1 MRFQLPLKV
10 FLLIISALIV
20 TLFSANCKLHS
31 EDYYTDKAV
40 TRARK
45 LTLNKMKFLTPNQ
58 RSYIQFNK
66 PVVVYSE
73 ILTPTSYTEPTQ
85 VCLIWHVPNM
95 KKSVVVYGVGSF
107 DLQGWNPD
115 QVLLQ
120 EFAYHDKLREKAT
133 NAGVKY
139 VMNKMLFLND
149 KERNNVR
156 FSAPNIYI
164 TDFKIDT
171 RVKTIEKDLYAQK
184 QLKKDFKDFQQ
195 VSLIWNTADRNKKIV
210 VTGLANKNYGDWTA
224 IEGTVRNKKDIFK
237 HTLKII
243 QSSLSK
249 TPRNSYEKLLGE
261 EK

>member
-1 MRFQLPLKV
+1 MNLKLPLKT
-10 FLLIISALIV
+10 FLLILSAIAILI
-20 TLFSANCKLHS
+20 LNNSCKLHT

-40 TRARK
+40 TRGRK
-45 LTLNKMKFLTPNQ
+45 LALNKMKFLTPNQ
-58 RSYIQFNK
+58 RAYIEFNK
-66 PVVVYSE
+66 PVIIYDE

-85 VCLIWHVPNM
+85 ICLVWHVPNM

-120 EFAYHDKLREKAT
+120 KFEYRDKLREIST
-133 NAGVKY
+133 TAGVKY

-156 FSAPNIYI
+156 FSSPNIYI

-171 RVKTIEKDLYAQK
+171 SVKLIEDDEIAKAQMT
-184 QLKKDFKDFQQ
+184 KDFKGYQQ

-210 VTGLANKNYGDWTA
+210 VTGLAKKDYGDWTA
-224 IEGTVRNKKDIFK
+224 VEGSVRDKKDIIK
-237 HTLKII
+237 HTLKVIH
-243 QSSLSK
+243 SSL
-249 TPRNSYEKLLGE
+249 TPKPKDNYEHLLGE
-261 EK
+261 E